1 MGDDRRKIFT
11 LCTLWQHQVSLGV
24 ESQSQLWRLSDQI
37 HVGDNNAA
45 LSLVQLKH
53 IWEPEL
59 IGKA

>member
-1 MGDDRRKIFT
+1 M
-11 LCTLWQHQVSLGV
+11 LCKLWQYQVSLGV